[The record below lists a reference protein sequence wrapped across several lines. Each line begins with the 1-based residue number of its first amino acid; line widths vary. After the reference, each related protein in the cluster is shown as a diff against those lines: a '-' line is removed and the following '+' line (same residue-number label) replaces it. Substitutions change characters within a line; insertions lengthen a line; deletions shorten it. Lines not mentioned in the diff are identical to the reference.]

1 MKLSNLKMGETGIVI
16 DVLGSGAIHRRL
28 LSMGILPGTVI
39 RSVRISPLGDPV
51 VYEIRGF
58 FISLRKREAEYVEVD
73 RIVPL
78 HLVPPKSEVRV
89 VFVDGGVGFIRNLN
103 SMDISVGKKIT
114 VIEPCCPM
122 KVRTGLGEFII
133 GMGMAYRI
141 YVR

>member
-1 MKLSNLKMGETGIVI
+1 MKLSDLKAGESGIVR

-28 LSMGILPGTVI
+28 LSMGIVPGAVI
-39 RSVRISPLGDPV
+39 RAVRISPLGDPV

-58 FISLRKREAEYVEVD
+58 FVSLRKKDAEYVEVD

-78 HLVPPKSEVRV
+78 HLVPPNSEVRV
-89 VFVDGGVGFIRNLN
+89 VLVDGGVGFIRNLN
-103 SMDISVGKKIT
+103 SMGISVGKKIT
-114 VIEPCCPM
+114 VLQPCCPM
-122 KVRTGLGEFII
+122 RVRTDLGEFVI